1 MDQALAVRR
10 GTELA
15 GADPALRDRV
25 VQSLE
30 RCRAGLE
37 QAVTC
42 REYKILSDIADA
54 QAIFA
59 TRQRLG
65 EDVIGYAYAV
75 KIDALA
81 GLGKLLEQTPKAK
94 GSRGRGP
101 GRGKGGAVV
110 EPPFNEP
117 PTLADMGIDKKTS
130 SLAQRLASLSE
141 VERNAVARRQHDRL
155 N

>member
-1 MDQALAVRR
+1 MMDTSITVRR
-10 GTELA
+10 GSDLV

-65 EDVIGYAYAV
+65 EDVIGYAYSV

-81 GLGKLLEQTPKAK
+81 GLGKLLEETPLPSGTHYRGGG
-94 GSRGRGP
+94 GSGTSR
-101 GRGKGGAVV
+101 
-110 EPPFNEP
+110 EPLLDAP
-117 PTLADMGIDKKTS
+117 PTLAETRVRG
-130 SLAQRLASLSE
+130 RL
-141 VERNAVARRQHDRL
+141 R
-155 N
+155 